1 MSDQSNFE
9 LDDDVELINTATMAE
24 MPATGSPVA
33 VRRGAPRRPPV
44 TAPVMARGK
53 DWFNRAGV
61 TPLQLLV
68 MRLRRDYNPGTIM
81 DWSPLE
87 HIDVYIGDTKAY
99 ITVIKDDAAVVL
111 EDDANLYPSDIL
123 LAQLKTIM
131 GI

>member
-1 MSDQSNFE
+1 
-9 LDDDVELINTATMAE
+9 
-24 MPATGSPVA
+24 
-33 VRRGAPRRPPV
+33 
-44 TAPVMARGK
+44 
-53 DWFNRAGV
+53 
-61 TPLQLLV
+61 